1 MKVLRPL
8 FITLCYSTFAVVAS
22 AQQLPYKNAALPV
35 EARVKDLVSRMTTL
49 EKIRQL
55 DMYRGWS
62 VSPMTEQ
69 THEALILDEKLIK
82 AAFAK
87 GSFGSL
93 HDFYPTSTT
102 LSNEVQRY
110 AVEKTRLGIPVLFI
124 EEGLHGY
131 SRRGSTSF
139 PVPLQLAAS
148 WDTALVRQVGRA
160 IGTES
165 RANGTAMILGPLL
178 DVSRDPRWG
187 RQEETFGED
196 TYLVSEIGLAMVK
209 GLQHGDVSRHDAVV
223 SEPKHF
229 VVHPVPEAGSNTGP
243 VNMGVREI
251 RSSHLPTFEK
261 AVKQGGAL
269 GIMAAYH
276 EIDGVPM
283 VANRWLLTDVLR
295 KEWGFKGFVLSDLGA
310 VRMSLEA
317 HHTAGSRMDA
327 LAQTI
332 NAGLNMQ
339 FYDFG
344 HDEFE
349 QAIDS
354 ALKQRQLSPA
364 KLDSAVSDVLRV
376 KFLLGLFDH
385 PYIDTTLL
393 AKVTHSE
400 AHQQLALDAAARGV
414 VLLKNDRQVLPLTGI
429 RNLTLVGP
437 LAVSNYLG
445 GYSNTADT
453 AISILTGLTQRA
465 GDRLHIRYVAGYDQS
480 AIASAD
486 AVVVVLGEDL
496 AVVGEG
502 KDRAGLSLDSAQLAM
517 VQQVVAS
524 GKPVAAVLLN
534 GRALCIDWV
543 ADHVPAIVEGW
554 FGGEKSGQAIADVL
568 LGITNPG
575 GKLPV
580 TFPRSTG
587 QIPYYYSH
595 KPTSYHR
602 YVDEPATPLF
612 PFGHGLSYTTF
623 KYDALKLPAAP
634 IHASD
639 SFDIQLTVT
648 NTGKVAGEEVVQ
660 LYIRDMVSS
669 VTTPVRALKA
679 FSRVAL
685 QPGASRTL
693 QFRLSAKESL
703 ALWDRNMKKVT
714 EPGAFQVMVGSSSED
729 IRLNGV
735 FHVK

>member
-8 FITLCYSTFAVVAS
+8 FIILCYSTFATAVS
-22 AQQLPYKNAALPV
+22 AQQLPYKNAKLPV

-62 VSPMTEQ
+62 VAPMSEQ
-69 THEALILDEKLIK
+69 QHEALILDEKLIK

-93 HDFYPTSTT
+93 HDFYPNSTT

-110 AVEKTRLGIPVLFI
+110 AVENTRLGIPVLFI

-131 SRRGSTSF
+131 SRKGSTSF
-139 PVPLQLAAS
+139 PVPLQLAAT
-148 WDTALVRQVGRA
+148 WDTALVRKVGRA

-209 GLQHGDVSRHDAVV
+209 GLQNGDPSRHDAVV

-229 VVHPVPEAGSNTGP
+229 VVHPIPEAGSNTGP
-243 VNMGVREI
+243 VNIGVREI
-251 RSSHLPTFEK
+251 RSSHLPAFEK

-276 EIDGVPM
+276 EIDGLPM
-283 VANRWLLTDVLR
+283 VANHWLLTDVLR

-310 VRMSLEA
+310 VRMALEA
-317 HHTAGSRMDA
+317 HHTAASRADA
-327 LAQTI
+327 MAQAI

-344 HDEFE
+344 HEEFE

-354 ALKQRQLSPA
+354 ALKQHQLSQV
-364 KLDSAVSDVLRV
+364 KLDSAVADVLRV

-393 AKVTHSE
+393 ANVTHSA
-400 AHQQLALDAAARGV
+400 AHQQLALEAASRGV
-414 VLLKNDRQVLPLTGI
+414 VLLKNDQRVLPLTGI

-437 LAVSNYLG
+437 LAKSNYLG

-453 AISILTGLTQRA
+453 AVSILTGLTQRA

-480 AIASAD
+480 AIESAD
-486 AVVVVLGEDL
+486 VVVVVLGEDL

-502 KDRAGLSLDSAQLAM
+502 KDRAGLSLDSAQQSL

-524 GKPVAAVLLN
+524 GKPVVAVLLN

-543 ADHVPAIVEGW
+543 ATHVPAIVEGW

-587 QIPYYYSH
+587 QLPYYYSH

-602 YVDEPATPLF
+602 YVDEQPTPLF

-623 KYDALKLPAAP
+623 TYEALQLPTAP
-634 IHASD
+634 IHAAE
-639 SFDIQLTVT
+639 SFDIYVTVT
-648 NTGKVAGEEVVQ
+648 NSGKVAGEEVVQ
-660 LYIRDMVSS
+660 VYIRDEVSS
-669 VTTPVRALKA
+669 VTTPSKALKA

-685 QPGASRTL
+685 QPGESRKL
-693 QFRLSAKESL
+693 RFRMSAAESL
-703 ALWDRNMKKVT
+703 ALWNRDMKKVT
-714 EPGAFQVMVGSSSED
+714 EPGAFEVMVGSSSQD
-729 IRLNGV
+729 IRLNGI